1 MNHIILIDVNTLMG
15 SKKATETQV
24 DKSVDLRIDMVRFS
38 TRRIHFWGQ
47 KRRNLAGSLTAIGPD
62 RAYGPRNEHFGH
74 FFAISTD
81 FRGILV
87 IFE

>member
-1 MNHIILIDVNTLMG
+1 MSLSVAPYSTTLMG

-74 FFAISTD
+74 FLRFQL
-81 FRGILV
+81 ILGV
-87 IFE
+87 F

>member
-1 MNHIILIDVNTLMG
+1 MG

-47 KRRNLAGSLTAIGPD
+47 KRQNLAGSLTALGPD
-62 RAYGPRNEHFGH
+62 RAYGPRNEHS

-81 FRGILV
+81 LRGLLV
-87 IFE
+87 VFA

>member
-1 MNHIILIDVNTLMG
+1 MDMRRVLTG

-47 KRRNLAGSLTAIGPD
+47 KCQNLAGSLPTPGPD
-62 RAYGPRNEHFGH
+62 RAFGPRIEHFGR
-74 FFAISTD
+74 FFAFIAHLK
-81 FRGILV
+81 G
-87 IFE
+87 

>member
-1 MNHIILIDVNTLMG
+1 MADFYHIHITTSLRRTTG

-38 TRRIHFWGQ
+38 TRRIHFWGH

-62 RAYGPRNEHFGH
+62 RAYGPWNEHFGH
-74 FFAISTD
+74 FF
-81 FRGILV
+81 RG
-87 IFE
+87 FN